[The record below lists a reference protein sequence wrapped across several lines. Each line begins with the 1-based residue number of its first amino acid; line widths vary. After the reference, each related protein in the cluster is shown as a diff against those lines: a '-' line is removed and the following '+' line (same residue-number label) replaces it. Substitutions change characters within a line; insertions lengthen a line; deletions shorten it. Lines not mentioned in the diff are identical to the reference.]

1 VDYQDVQQELRK
13 RPFEPFRII
22 LTDGKTY
29 DVTHPERILVGKRSF
44 IFGVVVEGSGAGN
57 GETAYDRYETVA
69 MLHVVRLEP
78 LAHPQK
84 A

>member
-1 VDYQDVQQELRK
+1 MDYRDLQHALRK

-22 LTDGKTY
+22 VTAGKTY

-44 IFGVVVEGSGAGN
+44 IFGVEVEGN
-57 GETAYDRYETVA
+57 GETAYDRYETVS

-78 LAHPQK
+78 LAHSQS